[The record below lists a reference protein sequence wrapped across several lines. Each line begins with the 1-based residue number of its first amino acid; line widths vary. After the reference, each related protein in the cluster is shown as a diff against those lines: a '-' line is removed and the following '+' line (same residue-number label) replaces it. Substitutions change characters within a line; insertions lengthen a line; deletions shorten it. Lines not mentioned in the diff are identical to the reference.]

1 MTFFDITPIGRVLN
15 RFSSDVYAIDDS
27 LPFVLNIFLAQL
39 FLLIGSLALTCYG
52 LPWFLLLLLPLV
64 VVYYRIQ
71 VLISNL
77 NLRFLDTFSRL
88 VIIFLALLPNDVT
101 RAEAHL

>member
-71 VLISNL
+71 VLMSNL
-77 NLRFLDTFSRL
+77 K
-88 VIIFLALLPNDVT
+88 
-101 RAEAHL
+101 